1 MVKLSYY
8 FHYIVNNKMTAM
20 NNKMNIINESQYQ
33 NAQAYV
39 KQAQEIAA
47 KYLRSPG
54 STNKNTTSDT
64 QSQLNKILSQ
74 LKTTIDSKGSFSTVM
89 HLIHMQ
95 LHPGLIA
102 DYKIS

>member
-1 MVKLSYY
+1 
-8 FHYIVNNKMTAM
+8 M

-47 KYLRSPG
+47 MNLRSPG

-64 QSQLNKILSQ
+64 QSQLNKILS
-74 LKTTIDSKGSFSTVM
+74 LT
-89 HLIHMQ
+89 
-95 LHPGLIA
+95 
-102 DYKIS
+102 

>member
-1 MVKLSYY
+1 
-8 FHYIVNNKMTAM
+8 MTAM

-39 KQAQEIAA
+39 KQAQEIAPA
-47 KYLRSPG
+47 RYLRSPG

-74 LKTTIDSKGSFSTVM
+74 LKTTIDSKGSFSHGDASHSYAATSR
-89 HLIHMQ
+89 I
-95 LHPGLIA
+95 
-102 DYKIS
+102 DS